1 MKETDDKP
9 MELLL
14 RRHAQRNSAPSG
26 SVSANGASAHLD
38 ADEIN
43 AIAENALPQAARAR
57 FTAHLAD
64 CDSCRKLVTALSM
77 NASTA
82 SLIPGEGA
90 AAKPGRSSFWEMLAT
105 VFALPLMRYGVPALT
120 ILLLVVAAFVTLRRG
135 DRAEFVAQ
143 KDEREAATS
152 DNRIVIAP
160 SPESPTAGSNAKPAS
175 PAPFVEPGQLR
186 PQPTAPAEVSKE
198 SNVLAEVPA
207 KTGRAADVAGTFGK
221 AGNYKGAANSQQ
233 PDFAPEPN
241 AAPKDLFR
249 NAPVAAAPAAPPP
262 ARTESG
268 VTLHSVDEDSGR
280 RDAEAQKKEQL
291 AARQNR
297 ESGPSSSA
305 KLKGIAIDGVEN
317 KGGPRRSRDQSE
329 EQRGASQR
337 SRSANETVQTRTV
350 SGRTFRR
357 EGNIWVDTAYDS
369 SRELTML
376 SLSSDK
382 YQKLANDHAGLRTI
396 MEQLGSVIVVW
407 HGKQYR
413 IH

>member
-1 MKETDDKP
+1 
-9 MELLL
+9 
-14 RRHAQRNSAPSG
+14 
-26 SVSANGASAHLD
+26 
-38 ADEIN
+38 
-43 AIAENALPQAARAR
+43 
-57 FTAHLAD
+57 
-64 CDSCRKLVTALSM
+64 
-77 NASTA
+77 
-82 SLIPGEGA
+82 
-90 AAKPGRSSFWEMLAT
+90 
-105 VFALPLMRYGVPALT
+105 
-120 ILLLVVAAFVTLRRG
+120 
-135 DRAEFVAQ
+135 
-143 KDEREAATS
+143 
-152 DNRIVIAP
+152 
-160 SPESPTAGSNAKPAS
+160 
-175 PAPFVEPGQLR
+175 
-186 PQPTAPAEVSKE
+186 
-198 SNVLAEVPA
+198 
-207 KTGRAADVAGTFGK
+207 
-221 AGNYKGAANSQQ
+221 
-233 PDFAPEPN
+233 
-241 AAPKDLFR
+241 
-249 NAPVAAAPAAPPP
+249 
-262 ARTESG
+262 
-268 VTLHSVDEDSGR
+268 VDEDSGR